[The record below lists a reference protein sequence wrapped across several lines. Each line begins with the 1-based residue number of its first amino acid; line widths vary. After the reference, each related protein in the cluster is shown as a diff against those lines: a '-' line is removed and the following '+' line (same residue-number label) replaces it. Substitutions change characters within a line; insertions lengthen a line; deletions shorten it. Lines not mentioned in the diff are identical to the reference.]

1 MTVRDD
7 PPRRRGTREEL
18 FALIREHG
26 QVTRPTLAALTGI
39 PRSTINQSLEQL
51 FREGRIVEVDAEA
64 RQPGSGRGRP
74 ATVVRAVSPGAH
86 VAAVDFGHRHV
97 NVAIGDALG
106 DVVGVEGI
114 ELDVDLH
121 ADEAL
126 DVATDL
132 LGRLRSEHGVDEIA
146 AVVAGIPGPLDL
158 QTGRVCSPTILS
170 GWVGLAPAGELETRI
185 GTPVHVENDALLG
198 AYGELLRGT
207 GRGYGDFLYV
217 KASHGIGAGIVIAGQ
232 PYRGGTGLAGEIG
245 HTLLAGR
252 SELCRCGNRGCL
264 EAVVSVPSVRA
275 QIAHTRPGSD
285 PESLDLATLDGD
297 PIATRV
303 LNAAGRTL
311 GHALADLANLLN
323 PTAIIVGGELGS
335 TDGPFVDGV
344 RDSIRLHAQPAT
356 AEAVDVLPAA
366 LGNRAEL
373 TGALQLAALHA
384 AR

>member
-1 MTVRDD
+1 MTVRAD
-7 PPRRRGTREEL
+7 PLRRRGTREEL
-18 FALIREHG
+18 FDLIREHG
-26 QVTRPTLAALTGI
+26 QLTRPGLAALTGI

-51 FREGRIVEVDAEA
+51 FREGRIVEVDSEA
-64 RQPGSGRGRP
+64 KQPGSGRGRP
-74 ATVVRAVSPGAH
+74 ATVVRAVSPGAA

-97 NVAIGDALG
+97 TVAIGDSLG
-106 DVVGVEGI
+106 DPIGI
-114 ELDVDLH
+114 DGIDLDVDLQ

-126 DVATDL
+126 DVAAGL
-132 LGRLRSEHGVDEIA
+132 LARLRTEHAVHELA
-146 AVVAGIPGPLDL
+146 AVVAGIPGPLDIR
-158 QTGRVCSPTILS
+158 TGRVCSPTILS
-170 GWVGLAPAGELETRI
+170 GWVGLAPSAELEARI

-198 AYGELLRGT
+198 AHGELLRGA
-207 GRGYGDFLYV
+207 GRGYQDFLYV
-217 KASHGIGAGIVIAGQ
+217 KASHGIGAGIVIGGQ

-245 HTLLAGR
+245 HTLLPGH

-275 QIAHTRPGSD
+275 QIAHTRPGTD
-285 PESLDLATLDGD
+285 PDALDLAALGDD
-297 PIATRV
+297 PIATRI
-303 LNAAGRTL
+303 LNTAGRTL

-323 PTAIIVGGELGS
+323 PTAIVIGGELGS
-335 TDGPFVDGV
+335 TDGPLVDGV

-356 AEAVDVLPAA
+356 ALAIDVLPAA